1 MIYCRI
7 YNKTLEIEDKGTKK
21 WFYEIW
27 RESGWKNAIVWN
39 IEFEFK
45 RDFFKTFNIESVNDM
60 FSHMS
65 SIWNCCTKEHLVL
78 TNNDKSGIE
87 NSSINS
93 IWIEIANS
101 FDNYISKPLI
111 KRENQLIAD
120 AESLIPAT
128 IGNITTVAARLGV
141 NKIENALVL
150 IQKKGESYLDKKDST
165 YESKINEKISL
176 LYSKK

>member
-1 MIYCRI
+1 M
-7 YNKTLEIEDKGTKK
+7 
-21 WFYEIW
+21 
-27 RESGWKNAIVWN
+27 
-39 IEFEFK
+39 
-45 RDFFKTFNIESVNDM
+45 
-60 FSHMS
+60 
-65 SIWNCCTKEHLVL
+65 
-78 TNNDKSGIE
+78 
-87 NSSINS
+87 
-93 IWIEIANS
+93 
-101 FDNYISKPLI
+101 
-111 KRENQLIAD
+111 IAD